1 MITIFPKIKKKEGKK
16 QKYKHKIHMKLK
28 EIKCFAVI

>member
-1 MITIFPKIKKKEGKK
+1 MITIFAKIKKRVKK